1 MPRMGR
7 QDSECST
14 APLDPYM
21 SKTDY
26 REPSRA
32 FSSVCVS
39 TVCVVLLLLSLVAAV
54 WLVFTWLS
62 FSQQIAELKLKYEK
76 VEERRGWETNN
87 ENVSA
92 LVDEALQKYLAER
105 DHVEVGP
112 PLPSGWVSGPDRPM
126 AHLTGNPEPNHYP
139 KREENEVIK
148 IRTWETEHGLATLA
162 NGMEYNRGNII
173 IPADGLYYIYS
184 QLSYRFRNDL
194 PEDVNKE
201 ERIFQIIHY
210 TYKRNSYPE
219 PKQIMK
225 TAKSTCWSKR
235 VEFGLYTSFQGGVF
249 QLEKGDRIWVSV
261 SNAPLICFDETSSF
275 FGAFMLY

>member
-1 MPRMGR
+1 MGRTGR

-14 APLDPYM
+14 APLDPY
-21 SKTDY
+21 KADY
-26 REPSRA
+26 REPSRTV
-32 FSSVCVS
+32 SNVCMVVVCAVLMLVS
-39 TVCVVLLLLSLVAAV
+39 LASAG
-54 WLVFTWLS
+54 WLVCTWLS
-62 FSQQIAELKLKYEK
+62 FSQEIARLKLDYQK
-76 VEERRGWETNN
+76 VDERRGWETNSKN
-87 ENVSA
+87 ISA
-92 LVDEALQKYLAER
+92 LVDEALQKYRAER
-105 DHVEVGP
+105 GHVEVGP
-112 PLPSGWVSGPDRPM
+112 PLPSGWTSGRDRPL

-139 KREENEVIK
+139 TREENEVIK

-162 NGMEYNRGNII
+162 NGMEYSRGNLV
-173 IPADGLYYIYS
+173 IPADGLYYVYS

-194 PEDVNKE
+194 LEDSGKDE
-201 ERIFQIIHY
+201 ERVFQIIHY
-210 TYKRNSYPE
+210 TYRRNSYPE